1 MREYLL
7 IDFPFMGAGMPK
19 AYSRDLR
26 ERVIT
31 AVETGASRREAAER
45 FEISVASAVKWLQRW
60 YQQRSAAPK
69 PRGGRFRR
77 WKSSRSR
84 FWISSPD
91 GGPDLGRNGCRTA
104 QATDQNQPQ
113 LALAFSRPTQHH
125 AQKKCCKQPNGS
137 EQMSRE
143 RRRWIREQGMLDPA
157 RLVFID
163 ETAVSTNMV
172 RLRGRAP
179 RGVRVIGAVPL
190 GRWETITFVAA
201 LRHNKMVAPMV
212 VEGAMT
218 GEMFLAYVENCLVP
232 TLRRNDIVVMDN
244 CRVHLGTG
252 IGRAIETVGAT
263 LRYLPK
269 YSPDLNPIEMPYS
282 KFKTFLRKVAREP
295 SQALTAPSAPS
306 SAAQSSR
313 ICQLFQAC
321 RLCFNMIEIR
331 FSARYRS

>member
-1 MREYLL
+1 
-7 IDFPFMGAGMPK
+7 
-19 AYSRDLR
+19 
-26 ERVIT
+26 
-31 AVETGASRREAAER
+31 
-45 FEISVASAVKWLQRW
+45 
-60 YQQRSAAPK
+60 
-69 PRGGRFRR
+69 
-77 WKSSRSR
+77 
-84 FWISSPD
+84 
-91 GGPDLGRNGCRTA
+91 
-104 QATDQNQPQ
+104 
-113 LALAFSRPTQHH
+113 
-125 AQKKCCKQPNGS
+125 
-137 EQMSRE
+137 
-143 RRRWIREQGMLDPA
+143 MLDPA

-163 ETAVSTNMV
+163 ETAVSTNTMV

-201 LRHNKMVAPMV
+201 LRHNKMVALMV

-252 IGRAIETVGAT
+252 IGRAIETGAT

-282 KFKTFLRKVAREP
+282 KFKTFCVKWQREP

-306 SAAQSSR
+306 SRSSVLKNVPT
-313 ICQLFQAC
+313 ISGMQAMFHD
-321 RLCFNMIEIR
+321 RIR
-331 FSARYRS
+331 FSLAAPTPDRLQNQLSDRKARSAMTVQSISSIP